1 VAVGQVLGFGPTSYR
16 LGMAALIDHL
26 GNRG

>member
-1 VAVGQVLGFGPTSYR
+1 VLGFGPTSYR